1 MASATAIRSVL
12 ESRTFDDFKESDLLL
27 ASQMP
32 PAALD
37 LTHTRLPLTADDF
50 SALLSFRFLE
60 LNRQGIPLETF
71 LDVSPELAKRISR
84 QTLDFS
90 PVSSRTQNLKTRQYT
105 YTRISRSLFHILLD
119 MTEADAVR
127 RKANGYVSYVRILG
141 FRRESAPL
149 LGAIKKASALPLITK
164 TADASKMLSEHA
176 FSDFQKD
183 LYCSHLYQA
192 VYQAKT
198 GQALPN
204 EYTRSIIIR

>member
-1 MASATAIRSVL
+1 
-12 ESRTFDDFKESDLLL
+12 
-27 ASQMP
+27 
-32 PAALD
+32 
-37 LTHTRLPLTADDF
+37 
-50 SALLSFRFLE
+50 
-60 LNRQGIPLETF
+60 
-71 LDVSPELAKRISR
+71 
-84 QTLDFS
+84 
-90 PVSSRTQNLKTRQYT
+90 
-105 YTRISRSLFHILLD
+105 

-127 RKANGYVSYVRILG
+127 RKTNGYVSYVRILG

-164 TADASKMLSEHA
+164 TADASKMLSKHT

-204 EYTRSIIIR
+204 EYTHSVIIR